1 MALSGAVDLGGMDSE
16 EFTFDLDFTTL
27 SSDDLAQKQAGGL
40 FSSGPVREESLLS
53 SWTPPN
59 WIVEEGRVR
68 QLRSRSRERESRRQR
83 VLRETSTMKPYVVI
97 RNPPVSILACG
108 DWRWTDYVLKGSLR
122 GGVDGP
128 TGIAFRYQDGRHYY
142 ALTVE
147 EDRGLS
153 LVRRQG
159 DDHLVL
165 GQVHLLAAAEEQQ
178 VYIEA
183 RGSRL
188 EAGIVGGPFI
198 RASDDS
204 YGHGKAALVCEGE
217 SVYGPIHVEGRKV
230 SESSLPLPPA
240 PEMQRL
246 DQGELAPPLRQG
258 RILLMD
264 LDGDGLPELAADGA
278 EGNELHGQH
287 LRRGLLWS
295 LGPFEHPLSRAGD
308 VPVQAFDINGD
319 GRRELVLAADFD
331 IRVHDAENGARLA
344 SVPTPPANPY
354 REQAPYPHEL
364 LLADALCPLRTA
376 PGAPPGFYLKDRY
389 WNLWVYDC
397 NLDLL
402 WHRALNTGH
411 FPLPVQLR
419 AGEADSIFAS
429 RTMLAPNGDT
439 LWDLD
444 LPDHADAIG
453 FFALRTRPGL
463 YVASGEEGLMEIE
476 PRSGEILTQHRRG
489 HVQYYTVG
497 KFVADRPGYQ
507 LLTGTQWRE
516 PGICVLY
523 DDELNVLRRWPEMC
537 LHLGN
542 QALPWGCTGTDLVV
556 SPAGI
561 LDPLTGCRLRPL
573 PPGCGSV
580 RHLAVLDLP
589 HYGPGCLFVVN
600 EENWQIWG
608 PGANVPPVPGRHRPN
623 TLNPAGYLPSLSF

>member
-1 MALSGAVDLGGMDSE
+1 MALPGAVDLRGLDTV
-16 EFTFDLDFTTL
+16 EFTCDLDFAAL
-27 SSDDLAQKQAGGL
+27 SSDDLAQKQAGDL
-40 FSSGPVREESLLS
+40 FSSSPVREESLLS

-59 WIVEEGRVR
+59 WIVEAGRVR
-68 QLRSRSRERESRRQR
+68 QIRSRSRERESRRQR
-83 VLRETSTMKPYVVI
+83 VRRETASMKPYVVI
-97 RNPPVSILACG
+97 QNPPVSLLAFG
-108 DWRWTDYVLKGSLR
+108 DWRWTDYALSGSFR
-122 GGVDGP
+122 GGKDGP

-142 ALTVE
+142 ALTAE
-147 EDRGLS
+147 EGKGLS

-159 DDHLVL
+159 DAHYVL
-165 GQVHLLAAAEEQQ
+165 GQVHLSSATEEHQ

-183 RGSRL
+183 EGCRL

-198 RASDDS
+198 RATDHT

-217 SVYGPIHVEGRKV
+217 SAYGPIHVKGHKV

-240 PEMQRL
+240 PEMQLL
-246 DQGELAPPLRQG
+246 DQGDLAPPLREG

-278 EGNELHGQH
+278 DGNELHGQH

-308 VPVQAFDINGD
+308 VPVQAFDINAD

-331 IRVHDAENGARLA
+331 ICVHDAESGAKLD

-376 PGAPPGFYLKDRY
+376 PGAAPGFYLKDRY

-397 NLDLL
+397 HLNLL

-419 AGEADSIFAS
+419 SGEADSIFAS

-453 FFALRTRPGL
+453 LFALRTRPGL

-476 PRSGEILTQHRRG
+476 PHSGEILTQHRRG
-489 HVQYYTVG
+489 HVQYYTIG
-497 KFVADRPGYQ
+497 KFVPDLPEYQ

-516 PGICVLY
+516 PGICILY
-523 DDELNVLRRWPEMC
+523 DDELNVLQRWPEMC

-542 QALPWGCTGTDLVV
+542 QALPWGSTGADLVV
-556 SPAGI
+556 SRAGI
-561 LDPLTGCRLRPL
+561 LDPLSGRQLRPL
-573 PPGCGSV
+573 PPECGQI
-580 RHLAVLDLP
+580 RQLAVLDLL

-600 EENWQIWG
+600 DESWQLWG
-608 PGANVPPVPGRHRPN
+608 PGANVPPVAGRYRPN
-623 TLNPAGYLPSLSF
+623 ALNPAGYLPSLSF